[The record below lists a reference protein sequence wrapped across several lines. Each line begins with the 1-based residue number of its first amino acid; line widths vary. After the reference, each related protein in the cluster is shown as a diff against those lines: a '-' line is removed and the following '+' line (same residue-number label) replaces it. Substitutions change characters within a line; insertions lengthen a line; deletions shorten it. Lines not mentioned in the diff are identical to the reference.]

1 MAKRKVL
8 ILFAHPALE
17 KSRCN
22 LPLIEALRG
31 LDGVTIN
38 DLYQRYPDFD
48 IDVPREQELLVE
60 HEIVVMQHPFYW
72 YSTPALLKEWQD
84 LVLEHG
90 WAYGHDGTALRGK
103 TLLNALTAGGGDA
116 AYCRSGDGYY
126 TIREFLA
133 PIERTAALCGMNYL
147 PPFVVSGTHAIDG
160 AALVGHARDYRRII
174 EALRDNKLD
183 LAAAAK
189 LQRLNPT
196 EA

>member
-1 MAKRKVL
+1 MTKRRVL
-8 ILFAHPALE
+8 ILFAHPAFE

-48 IDVPREQELLVE
+48 IDISREQELLVG

-72 YSTPALLKEWQD
+72 YSTPAMLKEWQD

-103 TLLNALTAGGGDA
+103 ILLNALTAGGGEA
-116 AYCRSGDGYY
+116 AYGRAGTSHY

-133 PIERTAALCGMNYL
+133 PIERTAALCGMTYL
-147 PPFVVSGTHAIDG
+147 PPFVVSGTHSIDG
-160 AALVGHARDYRRII
+160 AALAGHASDYRRVI
-174 EALRDNKLD
+174 EALRDDRLD
-183 LAAAAK
+183 IAAAAK
-189 LQRLNPT
+189 LPHLNPT